1 VGKGGKTFRVH
12 KLRTMVD
19 HAEGITG
26 PVWASP
32 DDPRVTTVGRWL
44 RKLRIDEIPQTWNV
58 LKGEMSFVGP
68 RPERPI
74 FVEALQ
80 SKFPTYS
87 LRHLVR
93 PGITGWAQV
102 RCPYAASEED
112 NLLKLEYDLY
122 YLQNAS
128 MLFDLR
134 IILKTISTVASGW
147 GSW

>member
-1 VGKGGKTFRVH
+1 
-12 KLRTMVD
+12 M
-19 HAEGITG
+19 
-26 PVWASP
+26 
-32 DDPRVTTVGRWL
+32 

-68 RPERPI
+68 RPERPV
-74 FVEALQ
+74 FVKALQ
-80 SKFPTYS
+80 SKYPVYS

>member
-1 VGKGGKTFRVH
+1 
-12 KLRTMVD
+12 M
-19 HAEGITG
+19 
-26 PVWASP
+26 WA
-32 DDPRVTTVGRWL
+32 RA
-44 RKLRIDEIPQTWNV
+44 
-58 LKGEMSFVGP
+58 
-68 RPERPI
+68 PERPV

-80 SKFPTYS
+80 SKFAVYS

-102 RCPYAASEED
+102 RCPYAASEEE

-128 MLFDLR
+128 MLFDVR

-147 GSW
+147 GSL